1 MKAAVMTQFREPV
14 EIQKVS
20 DPTPGPNDALIEV
33 KGCGV
38 CRSDWHAWQE
48 DWSWVGIKIDLPHIL
63 GHEISGVVREV
74 GQDVNK
80 FKPGDRVT
88 MTFHTACGQCRA
100 CYSGHSN
107 LCQSGYG
114 AIGFKFNGGYGHLV
128 VMPAADVNLVH
139 LPDAVDFVSAAA
151 LGCRFMTAY
160 HGLVDRAVIR
170 PGEWVAI
177 FGLGGIGLSAVQIAS
192 TLGAQVIAVDI
203 SDNKLEMAKTEGATA
218 TLNASKQKTTEA
230 ILDLTQ
236 GGADLSVD
244 ALGMS
249 QTALPAVSSLRRG
262 GRHLQIGLTG
272 QADQGKMALP
282 VDAMVLQEISFVG
295 TFGCPTTSYPGLLT
309 LVANGK
315 LNPQSLVTSTI
326 PVENVNDVLS
336 AMTDFATVGFQVINS
351 W

>member
-14 EIQKVS
+14 EIQNLS
-20 DPTPGPNDALIEV
+20 DPAPGPNDALIEV

-74 GQDVNK
+74 GKNVRK

-88 MTFHTACGQCRA
+88 MAFHTACGQCHY
-100 CYSGHSN
+100 CYGGHSN
-107 LCQSGYG
+107 LCQTGHG
-114 AIGFKFNGGYGHLV
+114 AIGFQFNGGYGHLV
-128 VMPAADVNLVH
+128 VMPAADVNLVQ
-139 LPDAVDFVSAAA
+139 LPDAVDFISAAA

-160 HGLVDRAVIR
+160 HGLVDRAVVR

-203 SDNKLEMAKTEGATA
+203 SENKLEMAKTEGAAA
-218 TLNASKQKTTEA
+218 TLNALEQKPTEA
-230 ILDLTQ
+230 ILDLTK

-244 ALGMS
+244 ALGLS
-249 QTALPAVSSLRRG
+249 QTALPALSSLRRG

-272 QADQGKMALP
+272 KAEKGKIALP
-282 VDAMVLQEISFVG
+282 VDAIVLQEISFIG
-295 TFGCPTTSYPGLLT
+295 TFGCPTTRYPSLLT

-315 LNPQSLVTSTI
+315 LKPKSLVTNTI
-326 PVENVNDVLS
+326 PVENVNAVLS
-336 AMTDFATVGFQVINS
+336 SMTDFATVGFQVINS